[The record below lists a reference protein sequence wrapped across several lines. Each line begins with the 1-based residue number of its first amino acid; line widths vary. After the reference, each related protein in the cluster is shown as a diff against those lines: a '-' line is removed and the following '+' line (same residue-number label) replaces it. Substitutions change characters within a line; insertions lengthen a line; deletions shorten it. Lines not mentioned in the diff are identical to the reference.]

1 MTTSRLVE
9 QIKHLDQSAVLVGV
23 VIFHGA
29 VHLFL
34 QSALTTA
41 RQKTGQR
48 MRANST
54 SPFRLAFP
62 RLL

>member
-1 MTTSRLVE
+1 MTTTRLVE
-9 QIKHLDQSAVLVGV
+9 QIEHLIQSAVSVGV
-23 VIFHGA
+23 VVFRGA
-29 VHLFL
+29 VHLFR